1 MLGLDTHSVVYGF
14 THFRPRLFPPCW
26 PQGPQAAVR
35 CLQEARRR
43 SRPEQAAQFRLQVS
57 VLPQASCPWRSLLHS
72 RNVLASAPGQLRCS
86 GPWSASLPRPP
97 PLLSHISGASSSPIT
112 HDAVTPLRGPWENR
126 WLPRIR
132 EIPGGLFTKGTA
144 YQMGRATGV
153 KGTSGRV
160 QPSRTSARGTVTN
173 PRAGGKQ
180 QGRSPTNEKEVTKG
194 APDPDLESNDIPSST
209 SLSKAP

>member
-1 MLGLDTHSVVYGF
+1 MDSLISDLDCFLRAGLKA
-14 THFRPRLFPPCW
+14 PRLRF
-26 PQGPQAAVR
+26 AACRKLVGGR
-35 CLQEARRR
+35 DQ
-43 SRPEQAAQFRLQVS
+43 SRLRNCLQVS

-72 RNVLASAPGQLRCS
+72 RNVLASAPAQLRCS

-97 PLLSHISGASSSPIT
+97 PLLSHISGASSSPII

-160 QPSRTSARGTVTN
+160 QPSRTSAQGTVTN

-180 QGRSPTNEKEVTKG
+180 QRRSPTNEKEVTKG
-194 APDPDLESNDIPSST
+194 APDPDLESNDIRSST